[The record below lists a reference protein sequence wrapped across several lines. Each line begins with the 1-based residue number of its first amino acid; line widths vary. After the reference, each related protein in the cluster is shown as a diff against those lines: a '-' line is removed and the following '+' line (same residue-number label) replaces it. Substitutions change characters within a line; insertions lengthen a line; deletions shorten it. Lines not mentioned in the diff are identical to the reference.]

1 MVSSVV
7 IKDTKVMKAMKDIGK
22 VRTVEAVMVA
32 VWIAILIITFLAG
45 TFGT

>member
-1 MVSSVV
+1 MV
-7 IKDTKVMKAMKDIGK
+7 IKDTKVMKAAGK